1 MADALPSPCVKYIII
16 NENNDIHT
24 GRASQMIHT
33 IQTVSDY
40 IEEIEKL
47 INNKKHN
54 YYFRGQDDAFSNTLP
69 SVFRSRKLL
78 DNEDNMFNDFL
89 MADPQLFEKCRTNFE
104 RMALMEH
111 YHLPTRLLDVS
122 TNPLIALFFAV
133 KGGQG
138 NGEVYIY
145 KDRPNHDKLAAML
158 KEMGWPNLIAE
169 YKVKRGL
176 ANHDYFKKNAF
187 SNEMQLES
195 SLARQ
200 SMADKSAFFQAIKSF
215 YQLDNRYIAQQ
226 HRLWSDDYLN
236 YFDSE
241 ESNYFAT
248 FKHDLQTL
256 PFLRLFEEAK
266 RDIPSFANKL
276 NPLELI
282 VPKIVTIKRMSR
294 RMENQ
299 QGLFLF
305 VPFIGDEYDRSVDID
320 YTEVERRAQMAI
332 DVLSLYNA
340 DNSNEKEKYIIPAQ
354 YKRPILDELAKL
366 GIDYSFIYPED
377 HAKKAEMIKDRYL
390 GL

>member
-1 MADALPSPCVKYIII
+1 
-16 NENNDIHT
+16 
-24 GRASQMIHT
+24 MIHE
-33 IQTVSDY
+33 IKNVSNY

-47 INNKKHN
+47 TTLGQRQR

-78 DNEDNMFNDFL
+78 DNEDNLFNEFL
-89 MADPQLFEKCRTNFE
+89 MADPLLFEKCRTNFE

-122 TNPLIALFFAV
+122 SNPLIALFFAV

-145 KDRPNHDKLAAML
+145 KDTPNLDKLATML
-158 KEMGWPNLIAE
+158 AERGWPNLIAE
-169 YKVKRGL
+169 YEDKSGL

-200 SMADKSAFFQAIKSF
+200 SMADKGAFFHALQSF
-215 YQLDNRYIAQQ
+215 YQVDNHYVTKHQ
-226 HRLWSDDYLN
+226 RLWSDTYFK
-236 YFDSE
+236 YFDE
-241 ESNYFAT
+241 QTAHH
-248 FKHDLQTL
+248 FKEFREALRTV
-256 PFLRLFEEAK
+256 PFLKVFEEAK
-266 RDIPSFANKL
+266 RDIPSFENKL

-305 VPFIGDEYDRSVDID
+305 VPFISDEYDSAVPID
-320 YTEVERRAQMAI
+320 YHEVERLAQQAI
-332 DVLSLYNA
+332 DVLSLYHP
-340 DNSNEKEKYIIPAQ
+340 DHPDEKEKYIIPAK
-354 YKRPILDELAKL
+354 YKRAILDELATL

-377 HAKKAEMIKDRYL
+377 HAKKAEMIKNRYL
-390 GL
+390 ER

>member
-1 MADALPSPCVKYIII
+1 MKVAL
-16 NENNDIHT
+16 NHQGGT
-24 GRASQMIHT
+24 TMIHE
-33 IQTVSDY
+33 IKTVSNY

-47 INNKKHN
+47 LGANPKQNF
-54 YYFRGQDDAFSNTLP
+54 YFRGQDDAFSNTLP
-69 SVFRSRKLL
+69 PIFRNRKLL
-78 DNEDNMFNDFL
+78 DNEDNLFNDFL

-145 KDRPNHDKLAAML
+145 KDQ
-158 KEMGWPNLIAE
+158 PNLNKLGEMLDHRGWHNLIEE
-169 YKVKRGL
+169 YKLKIGL
-176 ANHDYFKKNAF
+176 TSHDYFKKNAF
-187 SNEMQLES
+187 SNEMQIES

-200 SMADKSAFFQAIKSF
+200 PMDDKNSFFQAVKNF
-215 YQLDNRYIAQQ
+215 YKLGNDYIAQSG
-226 HRLWSDDYLN
+226 RLWSHSYFSYFNDDDSD
-236 YFDSE
+236 YFHD
-241 ESNYFAT
+241 
-248 FKHDLQTL
+248 FKHELQTL
-256 PFLRLFEEAK
+256 PFQRLFEEAK
-266 RDIPSFANKL
+266 RDNPSIDNKL

-282 VPKIVTIKRMSR
+282 VPKIVTIKLMSR

-305 VPFIGDEYDRSVDID
+305 VPFISDEYDRTVQID
-320 YTEVERRAQMAI
+320 YAEVEQRAQLAI
-332 DVLSLYNA
+332 DILSLYNP
-340 DNSNEKEKYIIPAQ
+340 DNPHEKEKYIVPAK

-366 GIDYSFIYPED
+366 GIDYGFIYPED
-377 HAKKAEMIKDRYL
+377 HGKKAEMIKNKYL

>member
-1 MADALPSPCVKYIII
+1 
-16 NENNDIHT
+16 
-24 GRASQMIHT
+24 MIHN
-33 IQTVSDY
+33 IKTVSNY

-69 SVFRSRKLL
+69 AIFRSRKLL
-78 DNEDNMFNDFL
+78 DNEDNLFNDFL
-89 MADPQLFEKCRTNFE
+89 MTDPQLFEKCRTNFE
-104 RMALMEH
+104 RLALMEH

-122 TNPLIALFFAV
+122 SNPLIALFFAV
-133 KGGQG
+133 KGGKG

-145 KDRPNHDKLAAML
+145 KDQPNPDKLAKML
-158 KEMGWPNLIAE
+158 DERGWHNLIAE
-169 YKVKRGL
+169 YKSKNKL
-176 ANHDYFKKNAF
+176 TSHNYFKKNAF

-200 SMADKSAFFQAIKSF
+200 SLADKAAFFQSIKNF
-215 YQLDNRYIAQQ
+215 YKLDNDYIAQQ
-226 HRLWSDDYLN
+226 HKLWSHSYDS
-236 YFDSE
+236 YFNNQDSD
-241 ESNYFAT
+241 YFAE
-248 FKHDLQTL
+248 FKRDLQTL

-266 RDIPSFANKL
+266 RDIPSFSNKL

-305 VPFIGDEYDRSVDID
+305 VPFIGEEYDPSVDID
-320 YTEVERRAQMAI
+320 YSEVERRAQLAI
-332 DVLSLYNA
+332 DILSLYNPG
-340 DNSNEKEKYIIPAQ
+340 NPNEKEKYIIPAE
-354 YKRPILDELAKL
+354 YKRSILDELAKL

-377 HAKKAEMIKDRYL
+377 HAKKAEMIKAKYL
-390 GL
+390 GF

>member
-1 MADALPSPCVKYIII
+1 
-16 NENNDIHT
+16 
-24 GRASQMIHT
+24 MIHE
-33 IQTVSDY
+33 IKTVSNY

-47 INNKKHN
+47 INNKEHN
-54 YYFRGQDDAFSNTLP
+54 YYFRGQDNAFSNTLP
-69 SVFRSRKLL
+69 SIFRSRKLL
-78 DNEDNMFNDFL
+78 DNEDNLFNDFL
-89 MADPQLFEKCRTNFE
+89 MTDPQLFEKCRTNFE

-122 TNPLIALFFAV
+122 SNPLIALFFAV

-145 KDRPNHDKLAAML
+145 KDQPNLDKLAEML
-158 KEMGWPNLIAE
+158 DQRGWHNLIAE
-169 YKVKRGL
+169 YKCKIGL
-176 ANHDYFKKNAF
+176 TYHNYFKKNAF

-200 SMADKSAFFQAIKSF
+200 SMADKSSFFQTVKNF
-215 YQLDNRYIAQQ
+215 YQVDNEYIAKKNG
-226 HRLWSDDYLN
+226 LWSHS
-236 YFDSE
+236 YFSYFNDK
-241 ESNYFAT
+241 ESNDFAD

-305 VPFIGDEYDRSVDID
+305 VPFIGDEYDQSVKID
-320 YTEVERRAQMAI
+320 YADVERQAQLAI
-332 DVLSLYNA
+332 DILSLYNA
-340 DNSNEKEKYIIPAQ
+340 DKPNEKEKYIIPAK
-354 YKRPILDELAKL
+354 YKRSILDELAKL

-377 HAKKAEMIKDRYL
+377 HAKKAEMIKDKYL

>member
-1 MADALPSPCVKYIII
+1 
-16 NENNDIHT
+16 
-24 GRASQMIHT
+24 MIHK
-33 IQTVSDY
+33 IKTVSNY

-47 INNKKHN
+47 VTAHKGHN
-54 YYFRGQDDAFSNTLP
+54 FYFRGQNDAFSNTLP
-69 SVFRSRKLL
+69 AIFRSRKLL
-78 DNEDNMFNDFL
+78 DNEDNLFNDFL

-122 TNPLIALFFAV
+122 SNPLIALFFAV
-133 KGGQG
+133 NGGQG

-145 KDRPNHDKLAAML
+145 KDRPNKDKLAQML
-158 KEMGWPNLIAE
+158 DQRGWHYLIAE
-169 YKVKRGL
+169 YSSKISL
-176 ANHDYFKKNAF
+176 TYHNYFKKNAF

-200 SMADKSAFFQAIKSF
+200 SMADKSSFFQTVKDF
-215 YQLDNRYIAQQ
+215 YRLDNDHIAK
-226 HRLWSDDYLN
+226 HHELWSQGYFN
-236 YFDSE
+236 YFE
-241 ESNYFAT
+241 GNPAENNVEFAE
-248 FKHDLQTL
+248 FKKDLQTA

-266 RDIPSFANKL
+266 RDIPSFENKL

-305 VPFIGDEYDRSVDID
+305 VPFIGDEYDRSVEID
-320 YTEVERRAQMAI
+320 YAEVERRAQLTI
-332 DVLSLYNA
+332 NILSLYNPN
-340 DNSNEKEKYIIPAQ
+340 DPNEKEKYIIPTE
-354 YKRPILDELAKL
+354 YKRPILDELAQL

-377 HAKKAEMIKDRYL
+377 HAKKAEMIKNKYL

>member
-1 MADALPSPCVKYIII
+1 
-16 NENNDIHT
+16 
-24 GRASQMIHT
+24 MIHE
-33 IQTVSDY
+33 IKTVSNY

-47 INNKKHN
+47 INNKEHN

-69 SVFRSRKLL
+69 AVFRSRKLL
-78 DNEDNMFNDFL
+78 DNEDNLFNDFL
-89 MADPQLFEKCRTNFE
+89 MTDPQLFEKCRTNFE

-122 TNPLIALFFAV
+122 SNPLIALFFAV

-145 KDRPNHDKLAAML
+145 KDQPNMDKLARML
-158 KEMGWPNLIAE
+158 DEQGWHHLIAE
-169 YKVKRGL
+169 YQCKIGL
-176 ANHDYFKKNAF
+176 TYHNYFKKNAF

-200 SMADKSAFFQAIKSF
+200 SMADKSSFFQTVKNF
-215 YQLDNRYIAQQ
+215 YKLDNDYIEQQ
-226 HRLWSDDYLN
+226 HGLWSHS
-236 YFDSE
+236 YFSYFEGTD
-241 ESNYFAT
+241 SNYFAD
-248 FKHDLQTL
+248 FKHDLHTL

-266 RDIPSFANKL
+266 RDIPSFENKL

-305 VPFIGDEYDRSVDID
+305 VPFIGDEYDQSVTIN
-320 YTEVERRAQMAI
+320 YPEVERRAQLAI
-332 DVLSLYNA
+332 DILSLYNP
-340 DNSNEKEKYIIPAQ
+340 DNPNEKEKYIIPAK
-354 YKRPILDELAKL
+354 YKRPILDELARL

-377 HAKKAEMIKDRYL
+377 HTKKAEMIKDKYL

>member
-1 MADALPSPCVKYIII
+1 
-16 NENNDIHT
+16 
-24 GRASQMIHT
+24 MIHE
-33 IQTVSDY
+33 IKTVSNY
-40 IEEIEKL
+40 IQEIEHL
-47 INNKKHN
+47 LNTNQGHN
-54 YYFRGQDDAFSNTLP
+54 FYFRGQDDAFSNTLP
-69 SVFRSRKLL
+69 PIFRNRRLL
-78 DNEDNMFNDFL
+78 DNEDNLFNDFL
-89 MADPQLFEKCRTNFE
+89 MTDPQLFEKCRTNFE

-145 KDRPNHDKLAAML
+145 KD
-158 KEMGWPNLIAE
+158 EPNLNKLGEMLDERGWHNLIEE
-169 YKVKRGL
+169 YKLKIGL
-176 ANHDYFKKNAF
+176 TSHNYFKKNAF

-200 SMADKSAFFQAIKSF
+200 SMADKSSFFQTVKNF
-215 YQLDNRYIAQQ
+215 YDLDNQYIAKY
-226 HRLWSDDYLN
+226 HKLWSRS
-236 YFDSE
+236 YFSYFNDKDSG
-241 ESNYFAT
+241 YFAE
-248 FKHDLQTL
+248 FQKDLKTL

-266 RDIPSFANKL
+266 RDIPSIENKL

-282 VPKIVTIKRMSR
+282 VPKIVTIKLMSR

-305 VPFIGDEYDRSVDID
+305 VPFVSDEYDQSVKVK
-320 YTEVERRAQMAI
+320 YSEVERRAQLNI
-332 DVLSLYNA
+332 DILSLYRK
-340 DNSNEKEKYIIPAQ
+340 DKPNEKEKYIIPAK

-366 GIDYSFIYPED
+366 GIDYGFIYPEG
-377 HAKKAEMIKDRYL
+377 HAKKAEMIKEKYL

>member
-1 MADALPSPCVKYIII
+1 
-16 NENNDIHT
+16 
-24 GRASQMIHT
+24 MIHT

>member
-1 MADALPSPCVKYIII
+1 
-16 NENNDIHT
+16 
-24 GRASQMIHT
+24 MIHN
-33 IQTVSDY
+33 IQTVSNY
-40 IEEIEKL
+40 IQEIEKL
-47 INNKKHN
+47 INNKEHN

-69 SVFRSRKLL
+69 AIFRSRKLL
-78 DNEDNMFNDFL
+78 DNEDNLFNDFL
-89 MADPQLFEKCRTNFE
+89 MTDPQLFEKCRTNFE

-122 TNPLIALFFAV
+122 SNPLIALFFAV

-138 NGEVYIY
+138 NGEVYVY
-145 KDRPNHDKLAAML
+145 KDQPNPDKLAKML
-158 KEMGWPNLIAE
+158 NQRGWHNLINE
-169 YKVKRGL
+169 YNFKSGL
-176 ANHDYFKKNAF
+176 TNHNYFKKNAF

-200 SMADKSAFFQAIKSF
+200 SMADKSSFFQAVKNF
-215 YQLDNRYIAQQ
+215 YQLDNSYIAQQ

-236 YFDSE
+236 YFEDE
-241 ESNYFAT
+241 DSNYFAE

-282 VPKIVTIKRMSR
+282 VPKIVTSKRMSR

-305 VPFIGDEYDRSVDID
+305 VPFIGDEYDQSVEID
-320 YTEVERRAQMAI
+320 YEEVEKRAQLAI
-332 DVLSLYNA
+332 DILSLYNSTNP
-340 DNSNEKEKYIIPAQ
+340 DEKEKYIIPAQ

-377 HAKKAEMIKDRYL
+377 HAKKAEMIKDKYL

>member
-1 MADALPSPCVKYIII
+1 
-16 NENNDIHT
+16 
-24 GRASQMIHT
+24 MIHT
-33 IQTVSDY
+33 IQTVSNY
-40 IEEIEKL
+40 IEEIEQL
-47 INNKKHN
+47 INNKQHN

-69 SVFRSRKLL
+69 AVFRSRKLL
-78 DNEDNMFNDFL
+78 DNEDNLFNDFL
-89 MADPQLFEKCRTNFE
+89 MADPLLFDKCRTNFE

-138 NGEVYIY
+138 NGEVYVY
-145 KDRPNHDKLAAML
+145 KDQPNPDKLAQM
-158 KEMGWPNLIAE
+158 MDQRGWHNLAAE
-169 YKVKRGL
+169 YKYKIGQT
-176 ANHDYFKKNAF
+176 NHNYFKKNAF
-187 SNEMQLES
+187 SNEMELES

-200 SMADKSAFFQAIKSF
+200 SMADKSAFFQSIKNF
-215 YQLDNRYIAQQ
+215 YQLDDDYIAA
-226 HRLWSDDYLN
+226 HGRLWSDAYFS
-236 YFDSE
+236 YFDNQDDE
-241 ESNYFAT
+241 YFAE
-248 FKHDLQTL
+248 FKHDLQTA

-282 VPKIVTIKRMSR
+282 VPKIVTIKKMSR
-294 RMENQ
+294 RIENQ

-305 VPFIGDEYDRSVDID
+305 VPFISDEYDQSVDID
-320 YTEVERRAQMAI
+320 YAEVERRAQSAI
-332 DVLSLYNA
+332 DILSLYNP
-340 DNSNEKEKYIIPAQ
+340 DNPDEKEKYIIPAK

-377 HAKKAEMIKDRYL
+377 HAKKAEMIKEKYL

>member
-1 MADALPSPCVKYIII
+1 
-16 NENNDIHT
+16 
-24 GRASQMIHT
+24 MIHT

-158 KEMGWPNLIAE
+158 EEQGWPNLIAE

-215 YQLDNRYIAQQ
+215 YQLDNSYIAQQ

-241 ESNYFAT
+241 ESNYFAA

-305 VPFIGDEYDRSVDID
+305 VPFIGDEYDRSVNID
-320 YTEVERRAQMAI
+320 YAEVERQAQMAI
-332 DVLSLYNA
+332 NILSLYNP
-340 DNSNEKEKYIIPAQ
+340 DNPNEKEKYIIPAE

>member
-1 MADALPSPCVKYIII
+1 
-16 NENNDIHT
+16 
-24 GRASQMIHT
+24 MIHE
-33 IQTVSDY
+33 IKTVSNY

-47 INNKKHN
+47 INRKGHN

-69 SVFRSRKLL
+69 AIFRSRKLL
-78 DNEDNMFNDFL
+78 DNEDNLFNDFL
-89 MADPQLFEKCRTNFE
+89 MTDPQLFEKCRTNFE

-145 KDRPNHDKLAAML
+145 KDRPNRDRLAKML
-158 KEMGWPNLIAE
+158 DHQGWPNLIAE
-169 YKVKRGL
+169 YDCKIGSTY
-176 ANHDYFKKNAF
+176 HDYFKKNAF

-200 SMADKSAFFQAIKSF
+200 SMADKSSFFQTVKNF
-215 YQLDNRYIAQQ
+215 YQSDNNYIAKQ
-226 HRLWSDDYLN
+226 HKLWSHSYFSYFEDD
-236 YFDSE
+236 
-241 ESNYFAT
+241 ESRHFND
-248 FKHDLQTL
+248 FKRDLETV

-305 VPFIGDEYDRSVDID
+305 VPFIGDEYDQAVDID
-320 YTEVERRAQMAI
+320 YAEVEHRAQMAI
-332 DVLSLYNA
+332 DVLSLYNPA
-340 DNSNEKEKYIIPAQ
+340 KPSEKEKYIIPLQ
-354 YKRPILDELAKL
+354 YKRSILDELAKL

-377 HAKKAEMIKDRYL
+377 HAKKAEMIRNKYL

>member
-1 MADALPSPCVKYIII
+1 
-16 NENNDIHT
+16 
-24 GRASQMIHT
+24 MIHE
-33 IQTVSDY
+33 IKTVSNY
-40 IEEIEKL
+40 IQEIEHL
-47 INNKKHN
+47 LNANQGHN
-54 YYFRGQDDAFSNTLP
+54 FYFRGQDDAFSNTLP
-69 SVFRSRKLL
+69 PIFRNRRLL
-78 DNEDNMFNDFL
+78 DNEDNLFNDFL
-89 MADPQLFEKCRTNFE
+89 MTDPQLFEKCRTNFE

-145 KDRPNHDKLAAML
+145 KD
-158 KEMGWPNLIAE
+158 EPNLNKLGQMLDERGWHNLIEE
-169 YKVKRGL
+169 YKLKIGL
-176 ANHDYFKKNAF
+176 TSHNYCKKNAF

-200 SMADKSAFFQAIKSF
+200 SMADKSSFFQTVKNF
-215 YQLDNRYIAQQ
+215 YDLDNQYIAKY
-226 HRLWSDDYLN
+226 HKLWSRS
-236 YFDSE
+236 YFSYFNDKDSG
-241 ESNYFAT
+241 YFAE
-248 FKHDLQTL
+248 FQKDLKTL

-266 RDIPSFANKL
+266 RDIPSIENKL

-282 VPKIVTIKRMSR
+282 VPKIVTIKLMSR

-305 VPFIGDEYDRSVDID
+305 VPFVSDEYDQSVKVK
-320 YTEVERRAQMAI
+320 YTEVERRAQLNI
-332 DVLSLYNA
+332 DILSLYRK
-340 DNSNEKEKYIIPAQ
+340 DKPNEKEKYIVPAK

-366 GIDYSFIYPED
+366 GIDYGFIYPED
-377 HAKKAEMIKDRYL
+377 HAKKAEMIKEKYL

>member
-1 MADALPSPCVKYIII
+1 
-16 NENNDIHT
+16 
-24 GRASQMIHT
+24 MIHN
-33 IQTVSDY
+33 IQTVSAY

-47 INNKKHN
+47 INDKKQN

-122 TNPLIALFFAV
+122 SNPLIALFFAV

-138 NGEVYIY
+138 NGEVYVY
-145 KDRPNHDKLAAML
+145 KDRPNREKLAKML
-158 KEMGWPNLIAE
+158 DERGWHNLIAE
-169 YKVKRGL
+169 YKFKSGL
-176 ANHDYFKKNAF
+176 TNHNYFKKNAF

-200 SMADKSAFFQAIKSF
+200 SMADKSAFFQTIKNF
-215 YQLDNRYIAQQ
+215 YQLDDRYVAHQ
-226 HRLWSDDYLN
+226 HRLWSNDYLN
-236 YFDSE
+236 YFE
-241 ESNYFAT
+241 NEGGNYFAR
-248 FKHDLQTL
+248 FKHDLHSL

-266 RDIPSFANKL
+266 RDIPSFENKL

-282 VPKIVTIKRMSR
+282 VPKIVTVKRMSR

-305 VPFIGDEYDRSVDID
+305 VPFIGDEYDQAVEVD
-320 YTEVERRAQMAI
+320 YAEVERQAQLAI
-332 DVLSLYNA
+332 DILSLYNPEKP
-340 DNSNEKEKYIIPAQ
+340 DEKEKYIIPAQ
-354 YKRPILDELAKL
+354 YKRSILDELAKL

>member
-1 MADALPSPCVKYIII
+1 
-16 NENNDIHT
+16 
-24 GRASQMIHT
+24 MIHE
-33 IQTVSDY
+33 IKTVSNY

-47 INNKKHN
+47 INHNKDHN

-69 SVFRSRKLL
+69 AVFRSRKLL
-78 DNEDNMFNDFL
+78 DNEDNLFNDFL
-89 MADPQLFEKCRTNFE
+89 MTDPQLFEKCRTNFE

-145 KDRPNHDKLAAML
+145 KDQPNQDKLAKML
-158 KEMGWPNLIAE
+158 DERGWHNLIAE
-169 YKVKRGL
+169 YKQKIGL
-176 ANHDYFKKNAF
+176 TSHNYFKKNAF

-200 SMADKSAFFQAIKSF
+200 SMADKSSFFQAVKKF
-215 YQLDNRYIAQQ
+215 YKLDNDYIAKQ
-226 HRLWSDDYLN
+226 HNLWSNSYFN
-236 YFDSE
+236 YFNDKDSK
-241 ESNYFAT
+241 YFAS
-248 FKHDLQTL
+248 FQRDLQTM

-266 RDIPSFANKL
+266 RDIPSFENKL

-305 VPFIGDEYDRSVDID
+305 VPFVGDEYDQSVKID
-320 YTEVERRAQMAI
+320 YSEVERRAQLAI
-332 DVLSLYNA
+332 DILSLYNT
-340 DNSNEKEKYIIPAQ
+340 DNPNEKEKYIIPAK

-366 GIDYSFIYPED
+366 GIDSSFIYPED
-377 HAKKAEMIKDRYL
+377 HAKKAELIKNKYL

>member
-1 MADALPSPCVKYIII
+1 MIHS
-16 NENNDIHT
+16 IHT
-24 GRASQMIHT
+24 
-33 IQTVSDY
+33 VSNY

-47 INNKKHN
+47 INDKNHN

-69 SVFRSRKLL
+69 AIFRSRKLL
-78 DNEDNMFNDFL
+78 DNEDNLFNDFL
-89 MADPQLFEKCRTNFE
+89 MNDPQLFEKCRTNFE

-122 TNPLIALFFAV
+122 SNPLIALFFAV

-145 KDRPNHDKLAAML
+145 KDQPNHDKLAEML
-158 KEMGWPNLIAE
+158 DQRGWHHLIAE
-169 YKVKRGL
+169 YEDNNRL
-176 ANHDYFKKNAF
+176 TSHNYFKKNAF

-200 SMADKSAFFQAIKSF
+200 SMADKSAFFKVIKNF
-215 YQLDNRYIAQQ
+215 YKLDDDYIAEY
-226 HRLWSDDYLN
+226 HKLWSQSY
-236 YFDSE
+236 DS
-241 ESNYFAT
+241 YFAT
-248 FKHDLQTL
+248 QSSDYFADFKRDLQSL

-282 VPKIVTIKRMSR
+282 VPKIVTTKRMSR

-305 VPFIGDEYDRSVDID
+305 VPFIGEEYDDTIDID
-320 YTEVERRAQMAI
+320 YSEVERRAQLAI
-332 DVLSLYNA
+332 NVLSLYNPE
-340 DNSNEKEKYIIPAQ
+340 NRNEKEKYIIPAK
-354 YKRPILDELAKL
+354 YKRSILDELAKL

-377 HAKKAEMIKDRYL
+377 HAKKAEMIKAKYL

>member
-1 MADALPSPCVKYIII
+1 
-16 NENNDIHT
+16 
-24 GRASQMIHT
+24 MIHS
-33 IQTVSDY
+33 IQNVSNY

-47 INNKKHN
+47 ISDKRHN

-69 SVFRSRKLL
+69 PIFRSRKLL
-78 DNEDNMFNDFL
+78 DNEDNLFNDFL

-133 KGGQG
+133 KGGSG
-138 NGEVYIY
+138 VGEVYVY
-145 KDRPNHDKLAAML
+145 KDQPNPDKLTEML
-158 KEMGWPNLIAE
+158 DQRGWHNLYAE
-169 YKVKRGL
+169 YQCKIGL
-176 ANHDYFKKNAF
+176 THHNYFKKNAF
-187 SNEMQLES
+187 SNEMQLET

-200 SMADKSAFFQAIKSF
+200 SMADKSSFFQTLKNF
-215 YQLDNRYIAQQ
+215 YKLDNNYIAQE
-226 HRLWSDDYLN
+226 HKLWSHRYFN
-236 YFDSE
+236 YFEGHED
-241 ESNYFAT
+241 NYFAD
-248 FKHDLQTL
+248 FRHDLQTL

-266 RDIPSFANKL
+266 RDIPSFVNKL

-282 VPKIVTIKRMSR
+282 VPKIVATKRMNR

-305 VPFIGDEYDRSVDID
+305 VPFIGDEYDQSVEID
-320 YTEVERRAQMAI
+320 YSEVERRAQLAI
-332 DVLSLYNA
+332 DILSLYNPQKP
-340 DNSNEKEKYIIPAQ
+340 NEKEKYIIPAK

-377 HAKKAEMIKDRYL
+377 HAKKAEMIKNKYL

>member
-1 MADALPSPCVKYIII
+1 MANTV
-16 NENNDIHT
+16 IHN
-24 GRASQMIHT
+24 
-33 IQTVSDY
+33 IQTVSGY

-47 INNKKHN
+47 INDKKQN

-89 MADPQLFEKCRTNFE
+89 MTDPQLFEKCRTNFE

-111 YHLPTRLLDVS
+111 HHLPTRLLDVS
-122 TNPLIALFFAV
+122 SNPLIALFFAV

-145 KDRPNHDKLAAML
+145 KDQPNRNKLAKML
-158 KEMGWPNLIAE
+158 DERGWHELIAE
-169 YKVKRGL
+169 YDFKSGL
-176 ANHDYFKKNAF
+176 TNHNYFKKNAF

-200 SMADKSAFFQAIKSF
+200 SMADKSAFFQTIKNF
-215 YQLDNRYIAQQ
+215 YQLDDNYISQQ
-226 HRLWSDDYLN
+226 HRLWSNDYLN
-236 YFDSE
+236 YFDDNT
-241 ESNYFAT
+241 SNYFAE
-248 FKHDLQTL
+248 FKHDLHTL

-266 RDIPSFANKL
+266 RDIPSFENKL

-282 VPKIVTIKRMSR
+282 VPKIVTVKRMSR

-305 VPFIGDEYDRSVDID
+305 VPFIGDEYDQSVNIN
-320 YTEVERRAQMAI
+320 YSEVERQAQSAI
-332 DVLSLYNA
+332 DILSLYN
-340 DNSNEKEKYIIPAQ
+340 SEKPNEKEKYIIPAQ
-354 YKRPILDELAKL
+354 YKRPILDELSKL

-377 HAKKAEMIKDRYL
+377 HAKKAEMIKEKYL

>member
-1 MADALPSPCVKYIII
+1 
-16 NENNDIHT
+16 
-24 GRASQMIHT
+24 MIHE
-33 IQTVSDY
+33 IKTVSNY

-47 INNKKHN
+47 ISNKEHN

-69 SVFRSRKLL
+69 AIFRSRKLL

-89 MADPQLFEKCRTNFE
+89 MTDPQLFEKCRTNFE

-138 NGEVYIY
+138 NGEVYVY
-145 KDRPNHDKLAAML
+145 KDQPNRDKLAKML
-158 KEMGWPNLIAE
+158 SHQGWPNLIAE
-169 YKVKRGL
+169 YNNKIGL
-176 ANHDYFKKNAF
+176 TYHNYFKKNAF

-200 SMADKSAFFQAIKSF
+200 SMADKSSFFQTISRF
-215 YQLDNRYIAQQ
+215 YKLDNDYIAS
-226 HRLWSDDYLN
+226 HHKLWSNSYFS
-236 YFDSE
+236 YFDDD
-241 ESNYFAT
+241 ESSHFVD
-248 FKHDLQTL
+248 FKRDLETV

-282 VPKIVTIKRMSR
+282 VPKIVTTKRMSR

-305 VPFIGDEYDRSVDID
+305 VPFIGDEYDFSVEID
-320 YTEVERRAQMAI
+320 YSEVEHRAQLAI
-332 DVLSLYNA
+332 DVLSLYNP
-340 DNSNEKEKYIIPAQ
+340 DNPNEKEKYIIPVQ
-354 YKRPILDELAKL
+354 YKQSILDELAKL

-377 HAKKAEMIKDRYL
+377 HAKKAEMIKSKYL

>member
-1 MADALPSPCVKYIII
+1 
-16 NENNDIHT
+16 
-24 GRASQMIHT
+24 MIHE
-33 IQTVSDY
+33 IKTVSNY

-47 INNKKHN
+47 INTKDHN

-69 SVFRSRKLL
+69 AVFRNRKLL

-89 MADPQLFEKCRTNFE
+89 MNDPQLFEKCRTNFE
-104 RMALMEH
+104 RLALMEH

-122 TNPLIALFFAV
+122 SNPLIALFFAV

-138 NGEVYIY
+138 NGEVYVY
-145 KDRPNHDKLAAML
+145 KDQPNRDKLAKML
-158 KEMGWPNLIAE
+158 DHQGWPNLIAE
-169 YKVKRGL
+169 YDAKIGSTYH
-176 ANHDYFKKNAF
+176 NYFKKNAF

-200 SMADKSAFFQAIKSF
+200 SMADKSSFFQTIKRF
-215 YQLDNRYIAQQ
+215 YALDNKYIAKQ
-226 HRLWSDDYLN
+226 HKLWSQS
-236 YFDSE
+236 YFS
-241 ESNYFAT
+241 YFEDKAASHFID
-248 FKHDLQTL
+248 FKRDLQTI

-282 VPKIVTIKRMSR
+282 VPKIVNSTRMSR

-305 VPFIGDEYDRSVDID
+305 VPFIGDEYDQSVTID
-320 YTEVERRAQMAI
+320 YAEVEHRAQLAI
-332 DVLSLYNA
+332 DVLSLYNP
-340 DNSNEKEKYIIPAQ
+340 DNPDEKEKYIIPVQ
-354 YKRPILDELAKL
+354 YKHGILDELAKL

-377 HAKKAEMIKDRYL
+377 HTKKAELIKNKYL
-390 GL
+390 EL

>member
-1 MADALPSPCVKYIII
+1 
-16 NENNDIHT
+16 
-24 GRASQMIHT
+24 MIHN
-33 IQTVSDY
+33 IQTVSAY

-47 INNKKHN
+47 INDKKQN

-122 TNPLIALFFAV
+122 SNPLIALFFAV

-138 NGEVYIY
+138 NGEVYVY
-145 KDRPNHDKLAAML
+145 KDRPNREKLAKML
-158 KEMGWPNLIAE
+158 DERGWHNLIAE
-169 YKVKRGL
+169 YKFKSGL
-176 ANHDYFKKNAF
+176 TNHNYFKKNAF

-200 SMADKSAFFQAIKSF
+200 SMADKSAFFQTIKNF
-215 YQLDNRYIAQQ
+215 YQLDDRYVAHQ
-226 HRLWSDDYLN
+226 HRLWSNDYLN
-236 YFDSE
+236 YFENEDG
-241 ESNYFAT
+241 NYFAR
-248 FKHDLQTL
+248 FKHDLHSL

-266 RDIPSFANKL
+266 RDIPSFENKL

-282 VPKIVTIKRMSR
+282 VPKIVTVKRMSR

-305 VPFIGDEYDRSVDID
+305 VPFIGDEYDQAVEVD
-320 YTEVERRAQMAI
+320 YAEVERQAQLAI
-332 DVLSLYNA
+332 DILSLYNPEKP
-340 DNSNEKEKYIIPAQ
+340 DEKEKYIIPAQ
-354 YKRPILDELAKL
+354 YKRSILDELAKL
-366 GIDYSFIYPED
+366 GIYYSFIYPED
-377 HAKKAEMIKDRYL
+377 HAKKAEMIIPFCSALARAHLKGWAHAGAL
-390 GL
+390 FFWGLVTN

>member
-1 MADALPSPCVKYIII
+1 
-16 NENNDIHT
+16 
-24 GRASQMIHT
+24 MIHN
-33 IQTVSDY
+33 IRTVSNY
-40 IEEIEKL
+40 IEEIEQL
-47 INNKKHN
+47 INNKNHN

-69 SVFRSRKLL
+69 SIFRSRKLL

-89 MADPQLFEKCRTNFE
+89 MTDPQLFEKCRTNFE

-111 YHLPTRLLDVS
+111 YHLPTRLLDVT

-145 KDRPNHDKLAAML
+145 KDQPNRNKLAQML
-158 KEMGWPNLIAE
+158 DQRGWHYLIAE
-169 YKVKRGL
+169 YESKSRL
-176 ANHDYFKKNAF
+176 TSHSYFKKNAF

-200 SMADKSAFFQAIKSF
+200 SMADKSAFFQTIKNF
-215 YQLDNRYIAQQ
+215 YKADNDYIAQE
-226 HRLWSDDYLN
+226 HKLWSHSYAS
-236 YFDSE
+236 YFDDQDPS
-241 ESNYFAT
+241 YFAD

-305 VPFIGDEYDRSVDID
+305 VPFIGEEYDQSVEID
-320 YTEVERRAQMAI
+320 YAEVERRAQLTI
-332 DVLSLYNA
+332 DILSLYNP
-340 DNSNEKEKYIIPAQ
+340 DNPDEKEKYIIPAK

-377 HAKKAEMIKDRYL
+377 HAKKAEMIREKYL

>member
-1 MADALPSPCVKYIII
+1 
-16 NENNDIHT
+16 
-24 GRASQMIHT
+24 MIHT

-47 INNKKHN
+47 INDKHHN
-54 YYFRGQDDAFSNTLP
+54 FYFRGQDDAFSNTLP
-69 SVFRSRKLL
+69 AIFRSRKLL
-78 DNEDNMFNDFL
+78 DNEDNLFNDFL
-89 MADPQLFEKCRTNFE
+89 MTDPQLFEKCRTNFE

-122 TNPLIALFFAV
+122 SNPLIALFFAV

-145 KDRPNHDKLAAML
+145 KDQPNQDKLAAML
-158 KEMGWPNLIAE
+158 DQRGWHNLIAE
-169 YKVKRGL
+169 YQYKVGVTHH
-176 ANHDYFKKNAF
+176 NYFKKNAF

-200 SMADKSAFFQAIKSF
+200 SMADKSSFFQTIKKF
-215 YQLDNRYIAQQ
+215 YQLDNSYIAQQ

-236 YFDSE
+236 YFENEDA
-241 ESNYFAT
+241 NYFAE

-305 VPFIGDEYDRSVDID
+305 VPFIGDEYDQSVNVD
-320 YTEVERRAQMAI
+320 YHEIERQAQAAI
-332 DVLSLYNA
+332 DILSLYNA
-340 DNSNEKEKYIIPAQ
+340 DNPNEKEKYIIPAK
-354 YKRPILDELAKL
+354 YKRSILDELAKL

-377 HAKKAEMIKDRYL
+377 HAKKAEMIKNKYL

>member
-1 MADALPSPCVKYIII
+1 
-16 NENNDIHT
+16 
-24 GRASQMIHT
+24 MIHN
-33 IQTVSDY
+33 IQTVSNY

-47 INNKKHN
+47 INNKHHN
-54 YYFRGQDDAFSNTLP
+54 YYFRGQDDAFCNTLP
-69 SVFRSRKLL
+69 AIFRSRKLL
-78 DNEDNMFNDFL
+78 DNEDNLFNDFL
-89 MADPQLFEKCRTNFE
+89 MTDPQLFEKCRTNFE
-104 RMALMEH
+104 RLALMEH

-122 TNPLIALFFAV
+122 SNPLIALFFAV

-138 NGEVYIY
+138 NGEVYVY
-145 KDRPNHDKLAAML
+145 KDEPNPDKLAEML
-158 KEMGWPNLIAE
+158 EQRGWQNLIAE
-169 YKVKRGL
+169 YKSKNKL
-176 ANHDYFKKNAF
+176 TSHNYFKKNAF

-200 SMADKSAFFQAIKSF
+200 SLADKAAFFQSIKNF
-215 YQLDNRYIAQQ
+215 YKLDNDYIGQQ
-226 HRLWSDDYLN
+226 HKLWSHSYDS
-236 YFDSE
+236 YFDDQDSD
-241 ESNYFAT
+241 YFAE
-248 FKHDLQTL
+248 FKRDLQTL

-305 VPFIGDEYDRSVDID
+305 VPFICEEYDPTINID
-320 YTEVERRAQMAI
+320 YSEVERRAQLAI
-332 DVLSLYNA
+332 DILSLYNA
-340 DNSNEKEKYIIPAQ
+340 ENPAEKEKYIIPAK
-354 YKRPILDELAKL
+354 YKRSILDELAKL

-377 HAKKAEMIKDRYL
+377 HAKKAEMIKAKYL